1 VKVADVQNDNIRL
14 SGIALKAGPVLAVI
28 GLVFLGLSALLGKG
42 EGWDIFWKS
51 YLVGWIAAV
60 GICLGA
66 LFFVLLQHLTRS
78 GWSASVRRLA
88 EGVAK
93 NLSWL
98 WMLFVPILILVLSGN
113 GQWLYQ
119 WADTHLMEHDH
130 LLHAKAGY
138 LSPQFWSIRAIF
150 YLFVWSVIGTLYF
163 KWSTAQDAD
172 GDVKWTHKMQK
183 WAPLCMILYAFTQS
197 YAIIDWVMTLQP
209 KWFSTM
215 FAVYYFAATMTG
227 FFSFIILLTRFLQGT
242 GHVQKSISVE
252 HYHDLGKWLFGLGV
266 VFWAYIGFS
275 QYMLIW
281 YANIPVETGW
291 YMTRQLGGWASISI
305 LLLVGHF
312 LLPFLFLITRW
323 TKRWKATLPLI
334 AGWLLLMFCIDM
346 YWLVMPVIPEEAL
359 AVATSYSQLA
369 KQVTAGEV
377 SVGYGW
383 SIVNVTCLI
392 GMVLLVCGGTLLNL
406 RKCNLVATADPRLD
420 EALHFENA

>member
-1 VKVADVQNDNIRL
+1 VNVADVKNDSIRL
-14 SGIALKAGPVLAVI
+14 GGVARKMGPVLAI
-28 GLVFLGLSALLGKG
+28 FGIALLLLSWAISG
-42 EGWDIFWKS
+42 EDSWTTFWKS
-51 YLVGWIAAV
+51 YLVALISGF

-66 LFFVLLQHLTRS
+66 MFFVLLQHLTRS

-88 EGVAK
+88 EGIAK

-98 WMLFVPILILVLSGN
+98 WILFVPLLILVLSGS
-113 GQWLYQ
+113 GEFLYQ
-119 WADTHLMEHDH
+119 WCNVELMEHDH
-130 LLHAKAGY
+130 MLHAKAGY
-138 LSPQFWSIRAIF
+138 LSPAFWSTRAIF
-150 YLFVWSVIGTLYF
+150 YLLVWVLISNLYF
-163 KWSTAQDAD
+163 RWSTSQDGD
-172 GDVKWTHKMQK
+172 GDVAWTHKMQK

-215 FAVYYFAATMTG
+215 FAVYFWAATMCG
-227 FFSFIILLTRFLQGT
+227 FFSALILLTRFLQKT
-242 GHVQKSISVE
+242 GHVQKSITVE

-291 YMTRQLGGWASISI
+291 YMTRQLGGWAPISI

-312 LLPFLFLITRW
+312 LIPFVLLITRW
-323 TKRWKATLPLI
+323 TKRWATPLPII
-334 AGWLLLMFCIDM
+334 AAWLLLMFFVDM
-346 YWLVMPVIPEEAL
+346 FWLVMPVIPEEAI
-359 AVATSYSQLA
+359 ATATSYNQLA
-369 KQVTAGEV
+369 EQVIAGDV

-383 SIVNVTCLI
+383 SLVNFTCLFGVI
-392 GMVLLVCGGTLLNL
+392 SLVCGGTLFNL